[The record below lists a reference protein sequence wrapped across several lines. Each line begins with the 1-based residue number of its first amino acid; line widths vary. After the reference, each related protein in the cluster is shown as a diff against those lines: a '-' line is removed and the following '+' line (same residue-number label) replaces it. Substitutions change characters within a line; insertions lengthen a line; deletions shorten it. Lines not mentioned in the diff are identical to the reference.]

1 MKISTKRLK
10 EIIQEELAND
20 DDDDVII
27 LLERDVGPS
36 VYPAFKAVRDL
47 YNEATTNEA
56 KKKIEDDIIYVI
68 NNIIDSWRL
77 ERKNTK
83 NPEV

>member
-1 MKISTKRLK
+1 MKISTERLK
-10 EIIQEELAND
+10 QIIQEELAN
-20 DDDDVII
+20 DDDVII

-56 KKKIEDDIIYVI
+56 KKKIEDDSIYVI

>member
-1 MKISTKRLK
+1 MKISTERLK
-10 EIIQEELAND
+10 QIIQEELAN
-20 DDDDVII
+20 DDDVII